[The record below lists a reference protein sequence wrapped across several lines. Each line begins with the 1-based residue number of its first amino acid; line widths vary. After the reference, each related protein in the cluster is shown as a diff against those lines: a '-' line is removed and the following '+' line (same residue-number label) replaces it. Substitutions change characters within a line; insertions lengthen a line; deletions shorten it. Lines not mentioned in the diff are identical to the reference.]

1 MGARNDLRQM
11 EVTMTYY
18 STEKILEII
27 KHYHTNMQ
35 NIKEWQR
42 DHASVGVVKMGIEA
56 TMPKANTLSDVV
68 ANEAIRQIEDSKFF
82 TEMETDIK
90 YLQQRWDRVT
100 NESDARILSLKLG
113 GLSSWEIGNVVQC
126 SERNVNKRLWVV
138 AKTIQGCSEI

>member
-1 MGARNDLRQM
+1 MVAKSKVRAKDKFELMFYVRKKEKEGWSRWGKPYQRTHEGKHITISWHGFLQRMGARNDLRQM

-68 ANEAIRQIEDSKFF
+68 ANE
-82 TEMETDIK
+82 
-90 YLQQRWDRVT
+90 
-100 NESDARILSLKLG
+100 
-113 GLSSWEIGNVVQC
+113 
-126 SERNVNKRLWVV
+126 
-138 AKTIQGCSEI
+138 